1 MHAVIVESLEEYL
14 SGALDIA
21 GRRDI
26 EAHLDGC
33 EQCREELVAM
43 RDLSR
48 IFGSLQID
56 EVVEPSPAFYAGLM
70 IQMEGLKPAPA
81 TGFGSWFGLDFA
93 FGRKL
98 VFASLLTMAV
108 VGAFLATRE
117 TNYAAAAVSPNFVM
131 AQQDSPAFESAP
143 AHDNMLVTLAAYGE

>member
-14 SGALDIA
+14 CGALDIV
-21 GRRDI
+21 GRRAI

-33 EQCREELVAM
+33 ERCREELAEM

-48 IFGSLQID
+48 IFGSLQNE
-56 EVVEPSPAFYAGLM
+56 EVVTPSPAFYAGLM

-108 VGAFLATRE
+108 AGAYLATRE
-117 TNYAAAAVSPNFVM
+117 TSFAVAVSPNFVM

>member
-14 SGALDIA
+14 AGALDIV
-21 GRRDI
+21 GRRGI
-26 EAHLDGC
+26 ETHLDGC
-33 EQCREELVAM
+33 ESCREELAAM
-43 RDLSR
+43 RDISR
-48 IFGSLQID
+48 VFGSLQID

-70 IQMEGLKPAPA
+70 IQMEGLKPVPA

-108 VGAFLATRE
+108 AGAYLATRE
-117 TNYAAAAVSPNFVM
+117 AGYATAVSPNFVM
-131 AQQDSPAFESAP
+131 AQQDLPAFQSAP

>member
-14 SGALDIA
+14 SGALDMV
-21 GRRDI
+21 GRREI

-33 EQCREELVAM
+33 ESCREELAGM
-43 RDLSR
+43 RGLSR
-48 IFGSLQID
+48 VFGALKTE

-70 IQMEGLKPAPA
+70 IQVEGLKPAPVS
-81 TGFGSWFGLDFA
+81 GFSSWFGLDFA

-108 VGAFLATRE
+108 AGAYLATRE
-117 TNYAAAAVSPNFVM
+117 TNYPSVGVSPNLVM
-131 AQQDSPAFESAP
+131 AQQDSPEFESAP